1 MRFEKQEF
9 RNKRI
14 TLNGNE
20 FDQCKFHDCE
30 MVVTG
35 VGSIGLTG
43 NRFNNCR
50 WMFDGPSLATVR
62 FMKALY
68 AMGAERRDLIL
79 STFKEVAPDI
89 KFDQPKP

>member
-14 TLNGNE
+14 TLSGNQ
-20 FDQCKFHDCE
+20 FDECNFHDCE
-30 MVVTG
+30 MVFTG
-35 VGSIGLTG
+35 VGSVSLTR
-43 NRFNNCR
+43 NSFENCR
-50 WMFDGPSLATVR
+50 WLFDGPSLATVR

-68 AMGAERRDLIL
+68 AMGAERRALIL

-89 KFDQPKP
+89 DFGQPG